1 MLGVAL
7 ALIAVGLIVLFFFPI
22 LGVVVGSVGVIF
34 LIGHLVARS
43 RRAAAEDGRP

>member
-7 ALIAVGLIVLFFFPI
+7 ALIAIGLIVLFFFPI
-22 LGVVVGSVGVIF
+22 LGVVVGAVGVIF
-34 LIGHLVARS
+34 LIGQLVARS